1 MGPAGSPG
9 ATAAASAPI
18 TEATAGS
25 RRPWWSA
32 SGTRR
37 ARSGCWAPSPVPRR
51 QTPGRRRD
59 WQAAQ
64 AALERL
70 AGWSRHRHHRDQPNP
85 DRADR
90 DRPGRRLDRTVG
102 RQERDGR

>member
-1 MGPAGSPG
+1 MGPDGRQRVEP
-9 ATAAASAPI
+9 
-18 TEATAGS
+18 E
-25 RRPWWSA
+25 RLL
-32 SGTRR
+32 GTQ
-37 ARSGCWAPSPVPRR
+37 PRR
-51 QTPGRRRD
+51 EAPGHRRD

-70 AGWSRHRHHRDQPNP
+70 AGWSRHRPHRDQPHP

-90 DRPGRRLDRTVG
+90 DRPGRLDRSVG

>member
-1 MGPAGSPG
+1 MGPTGRPGSP
-9 ATAAASAPI
+9 AAASAPI
-18 TEATAGS
+18 TEATADSG
-25 RRPWWSA
+25 RRWWPA

-37 ARSGCWAPSPVPRR
+37 ARSGCWAPSPAARPRAAAA
-51 QTPGRRRD
+51 TGRP
-59 WQAAQ
+59 AQ

-70 AGWSRHRHHRDQPNP
+70 ASWSRHRHHRDQPHP
-85 DRADR
+85 DR